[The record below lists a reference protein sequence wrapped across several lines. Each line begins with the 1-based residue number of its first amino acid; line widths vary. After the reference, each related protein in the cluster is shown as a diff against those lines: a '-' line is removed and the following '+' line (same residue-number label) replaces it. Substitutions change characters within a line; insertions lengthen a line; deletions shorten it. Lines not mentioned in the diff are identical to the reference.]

1 MKPIFLIVPIKLLTF
16 SQNISIK
23 EQKTKM
29 INKLKELR
37 AGGEEEGFTLI
48 ELMIVVVIIGILAA
62 IAIPVFANQQKSAII
77 AGVKSDV
84 KNTNTA
90 IATALAKSPT
100 AAAITGTTTVTG
112 NNAVTTIVI
121 TGTANVTVNLS
132 DAATRVGVTGA
143 WNNYSILGIN
153 SSISAT
159 GATLTQARAGSGTT
173 NFGVAYDADTG
184 KLSQVGG

>member
-1 MKPIFLIVPIKLLTF
+1 VPIKLLTF

-62 IAIPVFANQQKSAII
+62 IAIPVFANQQKSAIV

-90 IATALAKSPT
+90 IATYLTKSPT
-100 AAAITGTTTVTG
+100 EAVLAGTWAAQVTTATTQDATSAAKYKMSKTDTTTAIT
-112 NNAVTTIVI
+112 
-121 TGTANVTVNLS
+121 
-132 DAATRVGVTGA
+132 VTGA
-143 WNNYSILGIN
+143 WNTYSIL
-153 SSISAT
+153 AT
-159 GATLTQARAGSGTT
+159 NASVDPAATLAEAKAGTPAT
-173 NFGVAYDADTG
+173 KFAVAYETATG

>member
-1 MKPIFLIVPIKLLTF
+1 
-16 SQNISIK
+16 
-23 EQKTKM
+23 M

-62 IAIPVFANQQKSAII
+62 IAIPVFANQQKSAIV

-90 IATALAKSPT
+90 IATSLAKSPT
-100 AAAITGTTTVTG
+100 NSDVSAIKPVGLTSAQTGS
-112 NNAVTTIVI
+112 AEYKI
-121 TGTANVTVNLS
+121 TQS
-132 DAATRVGVTGA
+132 DATTRIVVAGA
-143 WNNYSILGIN
+143 WDTYTILGTN
-153 SSISAT
+153 TSISTT
-159 GATLTQARAGSGTT
+159 GATLAQAKAGSGTT
-173 NFGVAYDADTG
+173 NFGVAYDAATG